1 MAPYPGP
8 PFPIR
13 LTVSMEKSLA
23 RYIWSNTRRQQL
35 WILAVVAVSMV
46 PYFLSFDLPKQIVN
60 GPIQGDGFENANA
73 TQTFMHLAYDIPLIG
88 HVEFFEGFQLNRL
101 QMLMALSLVFLALVV
116 LNGLFKFYI
125 NTYKGRLG
133 ERMLRRIRFQLIDR
147 VLRFPPVHFKRVKSA
162 EIATMI
168 KDEVE
173 PMGGF
178 TGDAFVSPALL
189 GGQALTALAFIIIQ
203 NFWLG
208 MIAAAIVGVQA
219 VVIPRMRK
227 RLLELGRQRQLTARE
242 LSGRVGE
249 IVEGIGS
256 IHGNDTSNLERA
268 DIATRL
274 GLIFSIRYDL
284 YQWKFLVKFLNNFL
298 AQVTPFL
305 FYAIGGYL
313 ALQGR
318 LDIGQLV
325 AVISAYKD
333 LPGPLK
339 ELIDWDQMR
348 QDVQVK
354 YQQVYEQFNVEP
366 LIDGRIQEIPAE
378 AIGPLTAA
386 LVVSN
391 LTLSDD
397 SGARLVDH
405 VSVEIRPNE
414 TVAIVGPNGSGAEA
428 FAEALGRIVW
438 PDSGRISIDGR
449 DLLELPESITGRRIS
464 YASADTYF
472 FHGTLRD
479 NLLYGL
485 KHAPL
490 TDPNYKDEAA
500 QEFKWHAAEAL
511 KAGNPTLDLN
521 SDWVDYNAA
530 GATGPDDLL
539 TAIRPVLDAVLISQ
553 DILDLALRSTVD
565 TTVHVALAG
574 RIVDLRR
581 SLRERMKDESL
592 DAIVV
597 PFDFE
602 NYNSQATVGENLL
615 FGTMKRPMMNNRKLA
630 AHPYFQQ
637 LFRDTGLSNDL
648 YAMGLEIAENAVEL
662 FHDLP
667 PDHPFFQQLTFMTAD
682 DIPTYQ
688 ALLQKLQSRRFE
700 DASIDE
706 RSMIIRLSFAYIEP
720 RHRFGL
726 LSDELMAKIVS
737 ARKQF
742 HEHIPDDLAVL
753 IERYDPERFTSSATL
768 MDNVLFGRIAYQ
780 QADASDR
787 IRTIMSELFDA
798 LDLYDDV
805 LSIGLEFDVGSGGKR
820 LTMVQRQKLNLARAL
835 LKRSDYFI
843 FNRPLPALDQRVQD
857 QIIRKVVQDLHE
869 EGKRPAI
876 IWVLSN
882 ARLAEIFDRILLF
895 NRGDLVE
902 AGNYPE
908 LSEKNGMFKEL
919 LS

>member
-1 MAPYPGP
+1 
-8 PFPIR
+8 
-13 LTVSMEKSLA
+13 
-23 RYIWSNTRRQQL
+23 
-35 WILAVVAVSMV
+35 
-46 PYFLSFDLPKQIVN
+46 
-60 GPIQGDGFENANA
+60 
-73 TQTFMHLAYDIPLIG
+73 
-88 HVEFFEGFQLNRL
+88 
-101 QMLMALSLVFLALVV
+101 VV

-147 VLRFPPVHFKRVKSA
+147 VLRFPPNHFKRVKSA

-189 GGQALTALAFIIIQ
+189 GGQALTALVFIIVQ

-219 VVIPRMRK
+219 VIIPRMRK

-249 IVEGIGS
+249 IVDGIGT

-268 DIATRL
+268 DIAARL

-366 LIDGRIQEIPAE
+366 LINESIHEVAGA
-378 AIGPLTAA
+378 AVTPLASSI
-386 LVVSN
+386 VVSN
-391 LTLSDD
+391 LSVSDD
-397 SGARLVDH
+397 SGARLIDH
-405 VSVEIRPNE
+405 ISVEIKPNE
-414 TVAIVGPNGSGAEA
+414 TVAVVGPNASGAEA
-428 FAEALGRIVW
+428 FAEALGRLVW
-438 PDSGRISIDGR
+438 PDSGRITIDGK

-464 YASADTYF
+464 YASADIYF
-472 FHGTLRD
+472 FQGTLRD

-490 TDPNYKDEAA
+490 RDPAYDPQTALEV
-500 QEFKWHAAEAL
+500 KWHAIEAL
-511 KAGNPTLDLN
+511 KAGNPTLDPN
-521 SDWVDYNAA
+521 SDWVDYQAA
-530 GATGPDDLL
+530 GASGPDDILK
-539 TAIRPVLDAVLISQ
+539 AIRPVLDAVLISQ

-565 TTVHVALAG
+565 TSVHVTLADH
-574 RIVDLRR
+574 IVDVRAA
-581 SLRERMKDESL
+581 LRERMRGTDLGS
-592 DAIVV
+592 IVV
-597 PFDFE
+597 PFDFDA
-602 NYNSQATVGENLL
+602 YNIQATVGENLL
-615 FGTMKRPMMNNRKLA
+615 FGSMKRPAMNNRRLA
-630 AHPYFQQ
+630 AHPYFQA

-688 ALLQKLQSRRFE
+688 ALLQKLTSREFD
-700 DASIDE
+700 DATPEE
-706 RSMIIRLSFAYIEP
+706 RSSIIRLSFAYIEP

-726 LSDELMAKIVS
+726 LTDELTAKIVS

-742 HEHIPDDLAVL
+742 HENIPEDLAAV
-753 IERYDPERFTSSATL
+753 IERYDPERFISSASL

-780 QADASDR
+780 QADASSR
-787 IRTIMSELFDA
+787 IRAIMDDLFDS
-798 LDLYDDV
+798 LDLFDDV

-835 LKRSDYFI
+835 LRRSDYYI
-843 FNRPLPALDQRVQD
+843 LNRPLSALDQRVQD
-857 QIIRKVVQDLHE
+857 QITHNVVNDLHK
-869 EGKRPAI
+869 EGERPTI

-882 ARLAEIFDRILLF
+882 AKLAEIFDRILLF
-895 NRGDLVE
+895 DNGSLVE
-902 AGNYPE
+902 AGNFPE
-908 LSEKNGMFKEL
+908 LSEQNGMFKEL

>member
-23 RYIWSNTRRQQL
+23 RYIWTNTRRQQL

-60 GPIQGDGFENANA
+60 GPIQGDGFANANA

-101 QMLMALSLVFLALVV
+101 QMLMALSLVFLMLVV

-189 GGQALTALAFIIIQ
+189 GGQALTALAFIIVQ

-249 IVEGIGS
+249 IVEGIGT

-366 LIDGRIQEIPAE
+366 LIDSRIQEIPAE

-490 TDPNYKDEAA
+490 TDPNYEDQAA
-500 QEFKWHAAEAL
+500 QEFKWHATEAL

-581 SLRERMKDESL
+581 SLRERMKEESL

-597 PFDFE
+597 PFDFD

-843 FNRPLPALDQRVQD
+843 FNRPLSALDQRVQD

>member
-1 MAPYPGP
+1 
-8 PFPIR
+8 
-13 LTVSMEKSLA
+13 MEKSLA
-23 RYIWSNTRRQQL
+23 RYIWSNTRLQQL
-35 WILAVVAVSMV
+35 WILAVVAASMI

-60 GPIQGDGFENANA
+60 GPIQGDGFDNANA
-73 TQTFMHLAYDIPLIG
+73 TQTFMHLSYDLPLIG
-88 HVEFFEGFQLNRL
+88 HVELFQGIQLNRL

-147 VLRFPPVHFKRVKSA
+147 VLRFPPSHFKKVKSA

-189 GGQALTALAFIIIQ
+189 GGQALTALAFIIVQ

-208 MIAAAIVGVQA
+208 MIAAGIVGVQA
-219 VVIPRMRK
+219 IVIPRMRK
-227 RLLELGRQRQLTARE
+227 RLLDLGRQRQLTARE

-249 IVEGIGS
+249 IVDGIGT

-268 DIATRL
+268 DIASRL
-274 GLIFSIRYDL
+274 GLIFKIRYDL

-366 LIDGRIQEIPAE
+366 LIDSKIQEIPGDVV
-378 AIGPLTAA
+378 GPLTAA
-386 LVVSN
+386 LVVTN
-391 LTLSDD
+391 LSVSDD

-405 VSVEIRPNE
+405 VSVEIKPNE

-438 PDSGRISIDGR
+438 PDSGRISIAGR
-449 DLLELPESITGRRIS
+449 DLLDLPESVTGRRLS
-464 YASADTYF
+464 YASSDTYF

-490 TDPNYKDEAA
+490 TDPGYDGQKALEL
-500 QEFKWHAAEAL
+500 KWRNAEAL
-511 KAGNPTLDLN
+511 RAGNPTFDLN

-530 GATGPDDLL
+530 GATGPEDLL
-539 TAIRPVLDAVLISQ
+539 KAIRPVLDAVMISQ
-553 DILDLALRSTVD
+553 DILDLALRSPVD
-565 TTVHVALAG
+565 TSVHIVLAE
-574 RIVDLRR
+574 RIVDLRVA
-581 SLRERMKDESL
+581 LRERLKEEDL

-597 PFDFE
+597 PFDFDA
-602 NYNSQATVGENLL
+602 YNTQATVGENLL
-615 FGTMKRPMMNNRKLA
+615 FGTMKRPMMNNRRLA

-637 LFRDTGLSNDL
+637 LFRDSGLSTDL
-648 YAMGLEIAENAVEL
+648 YAMGLEIAENTVEL

-688 ALLQKLQSRRFE
+688 ALLQKLQSRKFE
-700 DASIDE
+700 DATPEE
-706 RSMIIRLSFAYIEP
+706 RSSIIRLSFAYIEP

-726 LSDELMAKIVS
+726 LTDELMAKIVS

-742 HEHIPDDLAVL
+742 HERIPSDLAEL
-753 IERYDPERFTSSATL
+753 IERYDPERFTASATL

-780 QADASDR
+780 QADASDQ
-787 IRTIMSELFDA
+787 IRLIMGELFDQ

-805 LSIGLEFDVGSGGKR
+805 LSIGMEFDVGSGGKR
-820 LTMVQRQKLNLARAL
+820 LTMVQRQKVNLARTL

-843 FNRPLPALDQRVQD
+843 FNRPLLALDQRVQD
-857 QIIRKVVQDLHE
+857 QIIRNVVTGLHE

-876 IWVLSN
+876 IFVLSN

-895 NRGDLVE
+895 ERGGLAE
-902 AGNYPE
+902 AGGYPE
-908 LSEKNGMFKEL
+908 LSEKNTMFKEL

>member
-1 MAPYPGP
+1 
-8 PFPIR
+8 
-13 LTVSMEKSLA
+13 MEKSLA
-23 RYIWSNTRRQQL
+23 RYIWSNTRLQQL
-35 WILAVVAVSMV
+35 WILTVVAVSMI

-60 GPIQGDGFENANA
+60 GPIQGSGFEGQGA
-73 TQTFMHLAYDIPLIG
+73 TQTFMRLVYTLPVIG
-88 HVEFFEGFQLNRL
+88 EVEFFKGVQLDRL
-101 QMLMALSLVFLALVV
+101 QMLMGLSLVFLALVV

-133 ERMLRRIRFQLIDR
+133 ERMLRRIRFELIDR
-147 VLRFPPVHFKRVKSA
+147 VLRFPPSHFKRVKSA

-249 IVEGIGS
+249 IVDGIGT
-256 IHGNDTSNLERA
+256 IHGNDTSNFERA

-366 LIDGRIQEIPAE
+366 LIDGKIQEISA
-378 AIGPLTAA
+378 AAMGALSAPLVIT
-386 LVVSN
+386 N
-391 LTLSDD
+391 LTVSDD

-405 VSVEIRPNE
+405 VSVEIKPNE
-414 TVAIVGPNGSGAEA
+414 TVAVVGPNSSGAEA
-428 FAEALGRIVW
+428 FAEALGRLVW
-438 PDSGRISIDGR
+438 PDSGRVTIDGK
-449 DLLELPESITGRRIS
+449 DLLDLPESITGRRIS

-490 TDPNYKDEAA
+490 REPQYDGKEALEA
-500 QEFKWHAAEAL
+500 KWHAEEAV
-511 KAGNPTLDLN
+511 KAGNSTMDIN
-521 SDWVDYNAA
+521 SDWVDYQAA
-530 GATGPDDLL
+530 GATGPDDIL

-553 DILDLALRSTVD
+553 DILDLALRSTVN
-565 TTVHVALAG
+565 TSVHVVLADH
-574 RIVDLRR
+574 IVDLR
-581 SLRERMKDESL
+581 SALRQRMQETEL
-592 DAIVV
+592 GNIVV
-597 PFDFE
+597 PFDFDAF
-602 NYNSQATVGENLL
+602 NPQATVGENLL
-615 FGTMKRPMMNNRKLA
+615 FGSMKRPMMNNRRLA
-630 AHPYFQQ
+630 AHPYFQA
-637 LFRDTGLSNDL
+637 LFRETGLSNDL

-688 ALLQKLQSRRFE
+688 ALLQKLQSRRFD
-700 DASIDE
+700 DATPDE
-706 RSMIIRLSFAYIEP
+706 RSAIIRLSFAYIEP

-726 LSDELMAKIVS
+726 LTDELMEKIVN

-742 HEHIPDDLAVL
+742 HENIPEDLAAV
-753 IERYDPERFTSSATL
+753 IERYDPERFISSASL

-787 IRTIMSELFDA
+787 IRAIMGDLFDK
-798 LDLYDDV
+798 LDLFDDV

-835 LKRSDYFI
+835 LKRSDYFV
-843 FNRPLPALDQRVQD
+843 FNRPMSALDQRVQD
-857 QIIRKVVQDLHE
+857 HITRNIVEGLHK
-869 EGKRPAI
+869 EGERPAI

-882 ARLAEIFDRILLF
+882 AKLAEMFDRILLF
-895 NRGDLVE
+895 DRGALAE
-902 AGNYPE
+902 AGNFPE
-908 LSEKNGMFKEL
+908 LSEQNGMFKEL

>member
-1 MAPYPGP
+1 
-8 PFPIR
+8 
-13 LTVSMEKSLA
+13 MEKSLA
-23 RYIWSNTRRQQL
+23 RYIWSNTRLQQL
-35 WILAVVAVSMV
+35 WILAVVALSMI

-60 GPIQGDGFENANA
+60 GPIQGSGFEGEGA
-73 TQTFMHLAYDIPLIG
+73 TQTFMHLSYTFPVIG
-88 HVEFFEGFQLNRL
+88 EVEFFSGLQLDRL
-101 QMLMALSLVFLALVV
+101 QTLMALSLVFLALVV

-147 VLRFPPVHFKRVKSA
+147 VLRFPPNHFKRVKSA

-189 GGQALTALAFIIIQ
+189 GGQALTALIFIIVQ

-208 MIAAAIVGVQA
+208 MIAAGIVGVQA
-219 VVIPRMRK
+219 VIIPRMRK

-249 IVEGIGS
+249 IVDGIGT

-268 DIATRL
+268 DIAARL

-366 LIDGRIQEIPAE
+366 LIDESIHVVAGA
-378 AIGPLTAA
+378 AVTPLASSI
-386 LVVSN
+386 VVSN
-391 LTLSDD
+391 LSVSDD
-397 SGARLVDH
+397 SGARLIDH
-405 VSVEIRPNE
+405 ISVEIKPNE
-414 TVAIVGPNGSGAEA
+414 TVAVVGPNASGAEA
-428 FAEALGRIVW
+428 FAEALGRLVW
-438 PDSGRISIDGR
+438 PDSGRITIDGK
-449 DLLELPESITGRRIS
+449 DLLELPESVTGRRIS
-464 YASADTYF
+464 YASADIYF
-472 FHGTLRD
+472 FQGTLRD
-479 NLLYGL
+479 NILYGL

-490 TDPNYKDEAA
+490 RDPDYDEQTAL
-500 QEFKWHAAEAL
+500 EVKWHAAEAL
-511 KAGNPTLDLN
+511 KAGNPTLDPN
-521 SDWVDYNAA
+521 SDWVDYQAA
-530 GATGPDDLL
+530 GATGPDDILK
-539 TAIRPVLDAVLISQ
+539 AIRPVLDAVLISQ
-553 DILDLALRSTVD
+553 DLLDLALRSTVD
-565 TTVHVALAG
+565 TAVHVTLAG
-574 RIVDLRR
+574 HIVDVRAA
-581 SLRERMKDESL
+581 LRERMQESDL
-592 DAIVV
+592 ASIVV
-597 PFDFE
+597 PFDFDA
-602 NYNSQATVGENLL
+602 YNIQATVGENLL
-615 FGTMKRPMMNNRKLA
+615 FGSMKRPAMNNRRLA
-630 AHPYFQQ
+630 AHPYFQA
-637 LFRDTGLSNDL
+637 LFRETGLSNDL
-648 YAMGLEIAENAVEL
+648 YTMGLEIAENAVEL

-688 ALLQKLQSRRFE
+688 ALLQKLTSRKFD
-700 DASIDE
+700 DATPEE
-706 RSMIIRLSFAYIEP
+706 RSSIIRLSFAYIEP

-726 LSDELMAKIVS
+726 LTDELTAKIVS

-742 HEHIPDDLAVL
+742 HENIPEDLAAV
-753 IERYDPERFTSSATL
+753 IERYDPEHFISSASL

-780 QADASDR
+780 QADASSR
-787 IRTIMSELFDA
+787 IRGIMGELFDS
-798 LDLYDDV
+798 LDLFDDV

-835 LKRSDYFI
+835 LRRSDYFI
-843 FNRPLPALDQRVQD
+843 LNRPLSALDQRVQD
-857 QIIRKVVQDLHE
+857 QITHNIVNDLHK
-869 EGKRPAI
+869 EGERPTI
-876 IWVLSN
+876 VWVLSN
-882 ARLAEIFDRILLF
+882 AKLAEIFDRILLF
-895 NRGDLVE
+895 DRGSLVE
-902 AGNYPE
+902 AGNFPE
-908 LSEKNGMFKEL
+908 LSEQNGMFKEL

>member
-1 MAPYPGP
+1 
-8 PFPIR
+8 
-13 LTVSMEKSLA
+13 MEKSLA
-23 RYIWSNTRRQQL
+23 RYIWSNTRLQQL
-35 WILAVVAVSMV
+35 WILAVVALSMI

-60 GPIQGDGFENANA
+60 GPIQGSGFEGEGA
-73 TQTFMHLAYDIPLIG
+73 TQTFMHLSYTFPVIG
-88 HVEFFEGFQLNRL
+88 KVEFFSGLQLDRL
-101 QMLMALSLVFLALVV
+101 QTLMALSLVFLALVV

-147 VLRFPPVHFKRVKSA
+147 VLRFPPNHFKRVKSA

-189 GGQALTALAFIIIQ
+189 GGQALTALIFIIVQ

-208 MIAAAIVGVQA
+208 MIAAGIVGVQA
-219 VVIPRMRK
+219 VIIPRMRK

-249 IVEGIGS
+249 IVDGIGT

-268 DIATRL
+268 DIAARL

-366 LIDGRIQEIPAE
+366 LIDESIHVVAGA
-378 AIGPLTAA
+378 AVTPLASSI
-386 LVVSN
+386 VVSN
-391 LTLSDD
+391 LSVSDD
-397 SGARLVDH
+397 SGARLIDH
-405 VSVEIRPNE
+405 ISVEIKPNE
-414 TVAIVGPNGSGAEA
+414 TVAVVGPNASGAEA
-428 FAEALGRIVW
+428 FAEALGRLVW
-438 PDSGRISIDGR
+438 PDSGRITIDGK
-449 DLLELPESITGRRIS
+449 DLLELPESVTGRRIS
-464 YASADTYF
+464 YASADIYF
-472 FHGTLRD
+472 FQGTLRD
-479 NLLYGL
+479 NILYGL

-490 TDPNYKDEAA
+490 RDPDYDEQTAL
-500 QEFKWHAAEAL
+500 EVKWHAAEAL
-511 KAGNPTLDLN
+511 KAGNPTLDPN
-521 SDWVDYNAA
+521 SDWVDYQAA
-530 GATGPDDLL
+530 GATGPDDILK
-539 TAIRPVLDAVLISQ
+539 AIRPVLDAVLISQ
-553 DILDLALRSTVD
+553 DLLDLALRSTVD
-565 TTVHVALAG
+565 TAVHVTLAG
-574 RIVDLRR
+574 HIVDVRAA
-581 SLRERMKDESL
+581 LRERMQESDL
-592 DAIVV
+592 ASIVV
-597 PFDFE
+597 PFDFDA
-602 NYNSQATVGENLL
+602 YNIQATVGENLL
-615 FGTMKRPMMNNRKLA
+615 FGSMKRPAMNNRRLA
-630 AHPYFQQ
+630 AHPYFQA
-637 LFRDTGLSNDL
+637 LFRETGLSNDL
-648 YAMGLEIAENAVEL
+648 YTMGLEIAENAVEL

-688 ALLQKLQSRRFE
+688 ALLQKLTSRKFD
-700 DASIDE
+700 DATPEE
-706 RSMIIRLSFAYIEP
+706 RSSIIRLSFAYIEP

-726 LSDELMAKIVS
+726 LTDELTAKIVS

-742 HEHIPDDLAVL
+742 HENIPEDLAAV
-753 IERYDPERFTSSATL
+753 IERYDPEHFISSASL

-780 QADASDR
+780 QADASSR
-787 IRTIMSELFDA
+787 IRGIMGELFDS
-798 LDLYDDV
+798 LDLFDDV

-835 LKRSDYFI
+835 LRRSDYFI
-843 FNRPLPALDQRVQD
+843 LNRPLSALDQRVQD
-857 QIIRKVVQDLHE
+857 QITHNIVNDLHK
-869 EGKRPAI
+869 EGERPTI
-876 IWVLSN
+876 VWVLSN
-882 ARLAEIFDRILLF
+882 AKLAEIFDRILLF
-895 NRGDLVE
+895 DRGSLVE
-902 AGNYPE
+902 AGNFPE
-908 LSEKNGMFKEL
+908 LSEQNGMFKEL

>member
-1 MAPYPGP
+1 
-8 PFPIR
+8 
-13 LTVSMEKSLA
+13 MEKSLA
-23 RYIWSNTRRQQL
+23 RYIWSNTRLQQL
-35 WILAVVAVSMV
+35 WILAVVALSMI

-60 GPIQGDGFENANA
+60 GPIQGSGFEGEGA
-73 TQTFMHLAYDIPLIG
+73 TQTFMHLSYTFPVIG
-88 HVEFFEGFQLNRL
+88 KVEFFSGLQLDRL
-101 QMLMALSLVFLALVV
+101 QTLMALSLVFLALVV

-147 VLRFPPVHFKRVKSA
+147 VLRFPPNHFKRVKSA

-189 GGQALTALAFIIIQ
+189 GGQALTALIFIIVQ

-208 MIAAAIVGVQA
+208 MIAAGIVGVQA
-219 VVIPRMRK
+219 VIIPRMRK

-249 IVEGIGS
+249 IVDGIGT

-268 DIATRL
+268 DIAARL

-354 YQQVYEQFNVEP
+354 YQQVYEQFNVDP
-366 LIDGRIQEIPAE
+366 LIDESIHVVAGA
-378 AIGPLTAA
+378 AVTPLASSI
-386 LVVSN
+386 VVSN
-391 LTLSDD
+391 LSVSDD
-397 SGARLVDH
+397 SGARLIDH
-405 VSVEIRPNE
+405 ISVEIKPNE
-414 TVAIVGPNGSGAEA
+414 TVAVVGPNASGAEA
-428 FAEALGRIVW
+428 FAEALGRLVW
-438 PDSGRISIDGR
+438 PDSGRITIDGK
-449 DLLELPESITGRRIS
+449 DLLELPESVTGRRIS
-464 YASADTYF
+464 YASADIYF
-472 FHGTLRD
+472 FQGTLRD
-479 NLLYGL
+479 NILYGL

-490 TDPNYKDEAA
+490 RDPDYDEQTAL
-500 QEFKWHAAEAL
+500 EVKWHAAEAL
-511 KAGNPTLDLN
+511 KAGNPTLDPN
-521 SDWVDYNAA
+521 SDWVDYQAA
-530 GATGPDDLL
+530 GATGPDDILK
-539 TAIRPVLDAVLISQ
+539 AIRPVLDAVLISQ
-553 DILDLALRSTVD
+553 DLLDLALRSTVD
-565 TTVHVALAG
+565 TAVHVTLAG
-574 RIVDLRR
+574 HIVDVRAA
-581 SLRERMKDESL
+581 LRERMQESDL
-592 DAIVV
+592 ASIVV
-597 PFDFE
+597 PFDFDA
-602 NYNSQATVGENLL
+602 YNIQATVGENLL
-615 FGTMKRPMMNNRKLA
+615 FGSMKRPAMNNRRLA
-630 AHPYFQQ
+630 AHPYFQA
-637 LFRDTGLSNDL
+637 LFRETGLSNDL
-648 YAMGLEIAENAVEL
+648 YTMGLEIAENAVEL

-688 ALLQKLQSRRFE
+688 ALLQKLTSRKFD
-700 DASIDE
+700 DATPEE
-706 RSMIIRLSFAYIEP
+706 RSSIIRLSFAYIEP

-726 LSDELMAKIVS
+726 LTDELTAKIVS

-742 HEHIPDDLAVL
+742 HENIPEDLAAV
-753 IERYDPERFTSSATL
+753 IERYDPEHFISSASL

-780 QADASDR
+780 QADASSR
-787 IRTIMSELFDA
+787 IRGIMGELFDS
-798 LDLYDDV
+798 LDLFDDV

-835 LKRSDYFI
+835 LRRSDYFI
-843 FNRPLPALDQRVQD
+843 LNRPLSALDQRVQD
-857 QIIRKVVQDLHE
+857 QITHNIVNDLHK
-869 EGKRPAI
+869 EGERPTI
-876 IWVLSN
+876 VWVLSN
-882 ARLAEIFDRILLF
+882 AKLAEIFDRILLF
-895 NRGDLVE
+895 DRGSLVE
-902 AGNYPE
+902 AGNFPE
-908 LSEKNGMFKEL
+908 LSEQNGMFKEL

>member
-1 MAPYPGP
+1 
-8 PFPIR
+8 
-13 LTVSMEKSLA
+13 MEKSLA
-23 RYIWSNTRRQQL
+23 RYIWSNTRLQQL
-35 WILAVVAVSMV
+35 WILTVVAVSMI

-60 GPIQGDGFENANA
+60 GPIQGSGFEGQGA
-73 TQTFMHLAYDIPLIG
+73 TQTFMRLVYTFPVIG
-88 HVEFFEGFQLNRL
+88 EVEFFKGVQLDRL
-101 QMLMALSLVFLALVV
+101 QMLMGLSLVFLALVV

-133 ERMLRRIRFQLIDR
+133 ERMLRRIRFELIDR
-147 VLRFPPVHFKRVKSA
+147 VLRFPPSHFKRVKSA

-227 RLLELGRQRQLTARE
+227 RLLELGRLRQITARE

-249 IVEGIGS
+249 IVDGIGT
-256 IHGNDTSNLERA
+256 IHGNDTSNFERA

-366 LIDGRIQEIPAE
+366 LIDGKIQEISDA
-378 AIGPLTAA
+378 AIGALSAPLVIT
-386 LVVSN
+386 N
-391 LTLSDD
+391 LSVSDD

-405 VSVEIRPNE
+405 VSVEIKPNE
-414 TVAIVGPNGSGAEA
+414 TVAVVGPNSSGAEA
-428 FAEALGRIVW
+428 FAEALGRLVW
-438 PDSGRISIDGR
+438 PDSGRVTIDGK
-449 DLLELPESITGRRIS
+449 DLLDLPESITGRRIS

-472 FHGTLRD
+472 FHGTLQD

-490 TDPNYKDEAA
+490 REPQYDGKEALEA
-500 QEFKWHAAEAL
+500 KWHAEEAV
-511 KAGNPTLDLN
+511 KAGNPTMDIN
-521 SDWVDYNAA
+521 SDWVDYQAA
-530 GATGPDDLL
+530 GATGPHDIL

-553 DILDLALRSTVD
+553 DILDLALRSTVN
-565 TTVHVALAG
+565 TSVHVALADH
-574 RIVDLRR
+574 IVDLR
-581 SLRERMKDESL
+581 SALRQRMQETEL
-592 DAIVV
+592 ANIVV
-597 PFDFE
+597 PFDFDA
-602 NYNSQATVGENLL
+602 YNRQATVGENLL
-615 FGTMKRPMMNNRKLA
+615 FGSMKRPMMNNRRLA
-630 AHPYFQQ
+630 AHPYFQA
-637 LFRDTGLSNDL
+637 LFRETGLSNDL

-688 ALLQKLQSRRFE
+688 ALLQKLQSRRFD
-700 DASIDE
+700 DAAPDE
-706 RSMIIRLSFAYIEP
+706 RSAIIRLSFAYIEP

-726 LSDELMAKIVS
+726 LTDELMEKIVN

-742 HEHIPDDLAVL
+742 HENIPEDLAAV
-753 IERYDPERFTSSATL
+753 IERYDPERFISSASL

-787 IRTIMSELFDA
+787 IRAIMGDLFDK
-798 LDLYDDV
+798 LDLFDDV

-835 LKRSDYFI
+835 LKRSDYFV
-843 FNRPLPALDQRVQD
+843 FNRPMSALDQRVQD
-857 QIIRKVVQDLHE
+857 QITRNIVEGLHK
-869 EGKRPAI
+869 EGERPAI

-882 ARLAEIFDRILLF
+882 AKLAEMFDRILLF
-895 NRGDLVE
+895 DRGALAE
-902 AGNYPE
+902 AGNFPE
-908 LSEKNGMFKEL
+908 LSEQNGMFKEL